1 MKVAF
6 QVPPKS
12 PKVLASSLSSA
23 QLMKNKNGIKEEF
36 DGFWSSSLTDS
47 TAMGKPDNESL
58 ENSQRLLGIDQI
70 FDVSS
75 FPQ

>member
-23 QLMKNKNGIKEEF
+23 QLMKNKNGIKKIKYF
-36 DGFWSSSLTDS
+36 DIIIILIGSLIVYKITHAF
-47 TAMGKPDNESL
+47 T
-58 ENSQRLLGIDQI
+58 
-70 FDVSS
+70 F
-75 FPQ
+75 F